1 MEKKAKKK
9 FKMPGSYVLIF
20 YILVVVWLLTFI
32 IPAGT
37 YENRVD
43 PVTGEEELDPN
54 SFHFVEGETVTP
66 MDFLLSIP
74 NGMTDNNT
82 TIFLVILMGG
92 SFGLIL
98 ATGALDRALDSII
111 RKLGT
116 NSIAVVPIL
125 GLLMWATGG
134 FLAIGNAIVAFV
146 PLGLLF
152 ARKLKLD
159 PVVGVAMTF
168 LISYAGFGTTP
179 LNPSTVLTAQNLAGL
194 PPMSGAGFRFVVMFI
209 ILGVTLVYITAYA
222 KRVQKDP
229 SKTILDKI
237 EWDGELA
244 VDEAKPCS
252 ITDYIILIMLA
263 IGCVWFAYGSMNWDY
278 TNYHL
283 VAIIF
288 LVAIIS
294 GIISRMPAE
303 KIASEWVTGCGQLT
317 SAGII
322 IGVATSIS
330 LVMQQGQII
339 HTIVYYVTIPLG
351 YVGKGL
357 SALLMYY
364 VVTVFNFIIT
374 SGSGLA
380 AVVVP
385 LFAPMADVL
394 GLSRQLIISSYQYG
408 DGMSN
413 IIVPTAAS
421 LVASI
426 GMAKIPYGKWLKFCL
441 PLFLLWFVIT
451 SAAIVVGGL
460 IGF

>member
-1 MEKKAKKK
+1 MQNILELFFRALQEMEEMHLGHRTKEWQMPKDARPFPGAGQAKRLSLDL
-9 FKMPGSYVLIF
+9 FELRFALRLSAVLCISFLFCRGTGLEHAYWYPMSAFLMLMPYAEESLMKVNNR
-20 YILVVVWLLTFI
+20 ILGTIGGLFI
-32 IPAGT
+32 IFWLTMAFDSQAGHI
-37 YENRVD
+37 
-43 PVTGEEELDPN
+43 G
-54 SFHFVEGETVTP
+54 
-66 MDFLLSIP
+66 
-74 NGMTDNNT
+74 
-82 TIFLVILMGG
+82 
-92 SFGLIL
+92 
-98 ATGALDRALDSII
+98 II
-111 RKLGT
+111 
-116 NSIAVVPIL
+116 
-125 GLLMWATGG
+125 
-134 FLAIGNAIVAFV
+134 
-146 PLGLLF
+146 
-152 ARKLKLD
+152 
-159 PVVGVAMTF
+159 VAMTF

-303 KIASEWVTGCGQLT
+303 KIASEWVKGCRQLT

-322 IGVATSIS
+322 IGVATAIS
-330 LVMQQGQII
+330 LVMEQGQII